1 MTNNNIII
9 YEDPIM
15 GLFTLQD
22 LIYFL
27 ESILKDN
34 NENLDILNS
43 ILKNTELTEEDITS
57 IIFKFDQ
64 SNNLKFIIDVL
75 SNNL

>member
-1 MTNNNIII
+1 MNNNIII
-9 YEDPIM
+9 YEDPFM

-22 LIYFL
+22 LIYYL
-27 ESILKDN
+27 EKILKDN
-34 NENLDILNS
+34 DKNLEILTS
-43 ILKNTELTEEDITS
+43 ILKNTELDNEDITS

-64 SNNLKFIIDVL
+64 SNNPKFIIDVL

>member
-1 MTNNNIII
+1 VFQN
-9 YEDPIM
+9 
-15 GLFTLQD
+15 
-22 LIYFL
+22 L
-27 ESILKDN
+27 ETIGTKGVVT
-34 NENLDILNS
+34 ITS
-43 ILKNTELTEEDITS
+43 ILKNTELDNEDITS